1 MNEVFLTVMGNV
13 ASRPKSALTKNGH
26 SVTSFRLAQ
35 TPRRYER
42 NRGGWTDGPTT
53 FYTVTCWRGLAD
65 HVSSCLAVGDPV
77 VVHGRLQA
85 KEYVREDGTK
95 AMTLELEA
103 TAAGHDLT
111 RGTSMFMKAPP
122 RSSTVGE
129 ERDTTAEDLAREVAD
144 EPVVAE
150 GSTEPAEVTDA
161 PGAAPGPRDRG
172 RDSVPIPLVLGAW
185 LSSSMS
191 CPRRARRT
199 ATRSSSTT

>member
-1 MNEVFLTVMGNV
+1 MNEVYLTVMGNV

-35 TPRRYER
+35 TPRRFER
-42 NRGGWTDGPTT
+42 SRGGWTDGPTT

-85 KEYVREDGTK
+85 KEYVREDGSK
-95 AMTLELEA
+95 AMTLDLDA
-103 TAAGHDLT
+103 TAAGHDLN

-122 RSSTVGE
+122 RSSTTDE

-150 GSTEPAEVTDA
+150 DPAEPAEPSDL
-161 PGAAPGPRDRG
+161 PGAAP
-172 RDSVPIPLVLGAW
+172 
-185 LSSSMS
+185 
-191 CPRRARRT
+191 RA
-199 ATRSSSTT
+199 A